1 MSWSHPSEVLQNTC
15 NILVM
20 LKAINWTSRTFE
32 YYSICH
38 NLLDIV
44 LRLGKEVENIHDTAL
59 DKFRKIIFLI
69 KYTI

>member
-1 MSWSHPSEVLQNTC
+1 MSWSHPSEVFQNTC
-15 NILVM
+15 DILVV
-20 LKAINWTSRTFE
+20 LKVINWTSHTFE

-38 NLLDIV
+38 NFLDIV
-44 LRLGKEVENIHDTAL
+44 LRLGKEVENIHDTAF

>member
-1 MSWSHPSEVLQNTC
+1 
-15 NILVM
+15 
-20 LKAINWTSRTFE
+20 LKVINWTSRTFE

-44 LRLGKEVENIHDTAL
+44 LRLGKEVEDIHNTTL

-69 KYTI
+69 KNTI